1 MENAFTILPMS
12 QNFSLNPGETTT
24 GTITIVNPVNST
36 SDFHY
41 SISVSPYNVIGED
54 YQADITT
61 VSSYSKIAEWVT
73 ISEPTG
79 SIAPNEAREVEFTI
93 TVPEDAKPGG
103 QYAAI
108 MVSSDQSKQESEGV
122 SINNVFALASIIY
135 ADINGEVTHE
145 GTILENNV
153 PEFAVS
159 TPISVGGLLDNH
171 GNTHE
176 TAIFTLT
183 VTNNFTGEKIF
194 PTDEDQNN
202 RFSEIVMPETTRY
215 INRNIDNLP
224 VLGSVKVE
232 QTIYYNN
239 EVSTITKDI
248 LICPIW
254 FFCLVALTIF
264 SIISFIAFSVRHHR
278 RKKSKI

>member
-12 QNFSLNPGETTT
+12 QNFTLNPGETTT
-24 GTITIVNPVNST
+24 GKITIVNPADSAN
-36 SDFHY
+36 DFTY
-41 SISVSPYNVIGED
+41 SVSISPYNVIGED

-61 VSSYSKIAEWVT
+61 VSAYSKIAEWIT
-73 ISEPTG
+73 ILEPTG
-79 SIAPNEAREVEFTI
+79 SIKPNEIREVEFTI
-93 TVPEDAKPGG
+93 TVPENANPGG

-108 MVSSDQSKQESEGV
+108 MVSSGQSEQNPEGV

-135 ADINGEVTHE
+135 ANISGEVTHE
-145 GTILENNV
+145 GAILQNNV
-153 PEFAVS
+153 PEFAIS
-159 TPISVGGLLDNH
+159 TPINVSGLLDNH

-194 PTDEDQNN
+194 PTDESQNN
-202 RFSEIVMPETTRY
+202 RFSEIVMPETTHY

-224 VLGSVKVE
+224 VLGSVKVK

-239 EVSTITKDI
+239 EVSTVTKDV

-254 FFCLVALTIF
+254 FLCLVTLVIF
-264 SIISFIAFSVRHHR
+264 SIIGFIIFSIRHHR
-278 RKKSKI
+278 RKKSTV

>member
-12 QNFSLNPGETTT
+12 QNFTINPGETTT

-36 SDFHY
+36 SDFSY

-54 YQADITT
+54 YQADISTI
-61 VSSYSKIAEWVT
+61 SAYSKIAEWIT

-79 SIAPNEAREVEFTI
+79 TVAPNEAREVEFTI
-93 TVPEDAKPGG
+93 SVPEDAPAGG

-108 MVSSDQSKQESEGV
+108 MVSSDPSKQESEGV

-135 ADINGEVTHE
+135 ADISGEVTHD
-145 GTILENNV
+145 GSILENNV
-153 PEFAVS
+153 PEFS
-159 TPISVGGLLDNH
+159 TTTPISVGALLDNH

-176 TAIFTLT
+176 TAIVTLN
-183 VTNNFTGEKIF
+183 VSNAVTGEKIF

-224 VLGSVKVE
+224 VLGIVKVE
-232 QTIYYNN
+232 QTVYYNN
-239 EVSTITKDI
+239 EVSTVVKDVI
-248 LICPIW
+248 LCPIW
-254 FFCLVALTIF
+254 FFCLVLLVIA
-264 SIISFIAFSVRHHR
+264 SIIGFITFSVRHHR
-278 RKKSKI
+278 RKKSNI